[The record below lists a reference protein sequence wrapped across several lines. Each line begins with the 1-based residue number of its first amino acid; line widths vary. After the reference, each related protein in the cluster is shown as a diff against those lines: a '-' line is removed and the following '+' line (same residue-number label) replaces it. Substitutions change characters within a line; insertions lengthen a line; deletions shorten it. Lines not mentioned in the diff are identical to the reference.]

1 MDYAILMTDRYKEN
15 RLEMDKKSAVI
26 CTISNVTVSI
36 LTSGSVLTVAGL
48 MLGYIS
54 SNQLLAQ
61 LGIFIGRGAIF
72 SLLIVLFVLPGL
84 LYLFD
89 HLVMHQSSIFVRQA
103 KRKIHTSVDQT
114 QG

>member
-1 MDYAILMTDRYKEN
+1 MKKILKN
-15 RLEMDKKSAVI
+15 QAVQSLLSSLL
-26 CTISNVTVSI
+26 CI
-36 LTSGSVLTVAGL
+36 LLGL
-48 MLGYIS
+48 LLGYIS

-89 HLVMHQSSIFVRQA
+89 HLVMHQSSIFVRLA
-103 KRKIHTSVDQT
+103 KRKTHTSVDQT